1 MKYEYT
7 DQQIDEKINQ
17 FFPSYLI
24 TSPKW
29 EEKNSLHYLIET
41 SLSLIN
47 FPPYGKKAPSNHV
60 LFMKKRASLIDS
72 KYAPL
77 FISFVAN

>member
-7 DQQIDEKINQ
+7 DQQIDERINQ
-17 FFPSYLI
+17 FFPSYLYS
-24 TSPKW
+24 SPKW
-29 EEKNSLHYLIET
+29 EEKIALHFAIEIA
-41 SLSLIN
+41 LSLIN
-47 FPPYGKKAPSNHV
+47 CPPYGKKAPSNPT

-77 FISFVAN
+77 FISFVVN